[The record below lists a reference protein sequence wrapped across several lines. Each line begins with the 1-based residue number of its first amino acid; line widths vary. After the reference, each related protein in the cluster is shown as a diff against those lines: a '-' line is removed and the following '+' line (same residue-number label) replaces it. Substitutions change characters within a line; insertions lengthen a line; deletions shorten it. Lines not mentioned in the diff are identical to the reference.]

1 MSKIIDNEL
10 EDAILNLPV
19 KERNK
24 LLLRLIRKD
33 KILTEQLHFKL
44 LEHPEIDLKLRESE
58 IYEYIDEYLYKRR
71 GQSNKTVLLRLR
83 EIFSKISHHHKIT
96 GDKIGEVRLSV
107 RAAYITCK
115 YHQDAFENEFRSD
128 TEKLSIFI
136 RRKVSAMLNKY
147 QKIHEDY
154 KIEFFD
160 QINESLEY
168 LENLKNKTPKQKVS
182 LPTNIEE

>member
-83 EIFSKISHHHKIT
+83 EIFSKISL
-96 GDKIGEVRLSV
+96 D
-107 RAAYITCK
+107 
-115 YHQDAFENEFRSD
+115 
-128 TEKLSIFI
+128 
-136 RRKVSAMLNKY
+136 
-147 QKIHEDY
+147 
-154 KIEFFD
+154 FF
-160 QINESLEY
+160 L
-168 LENLKNKTPKQKVS
+168 
-182 LPTNIEE
+182 